1 MLYICIT
8 SPLSSSS
15 KATCMGNVTTWW
27 QFGREIK
34 EGQETAIL
42 LSSVSMMISLIFV
55 KQLQYSNCLSC
66 FSLLLNL
73 GEYFTQGCWGDTKSP
88 RKDSNMYY
96 QLFIK
101 NLLEQ
106 NRIWETNRSS
116 LSCWLCCLGDYCWN
130 INSTSGQCLKLSS
143 CSEKQITYN
152 TQKATGRT
160 GHLWKVTCHFI
171 ESDVLGFRC
180 KFHIQSR
187 TAAAQPRHNLL
198 RSSSSTIPTCRKTK
212 TRAERKMVHTRSK
225 SLMLSPAKKARLKWQ
240 ICKFKVCPH
249 FICCITMQN
258 SNSYEHAFLY
268 EPKTLTQSH
277 RTFS

>member
-88 RKDSNMYY
+88 CKDSNMYY

-152 TQKATGRT
+152 TQKATGQD
-160 GHLWKVTCHFI
+160 GALVKG
-171 ESDVLGFRC
+171 DVSLYWVRRIGVQMQISHPVKNC
-180 KFHIQSR
+180 
-187 TAAAQPRHNLL
+187 
-198 RSSSSTIPTCRKTK
+198 SSS
-212 TRAERKMVHTRSK
+212 AQTRSFTVEQ
-225 SLMLSPAKKARLKWQ
+225 LDHPNLP
-240 ICKFKVCPH
+240 
-249 FICCITMQN
+249 
-258 SNSYEHAFLY
+258 
-268 EPKTLTQSH
+268 
-277 RTFS
+277 